1 MLQKTLWFW
10 TLFLVCGFLSSAQ
23 AGDWLQFRG
32 PGGLGTSN
40 ETGLPERWDR
50 TNGMVWKTDLPGA
63 GSSSP
68 IIVGDRVFVTC
79 FTDPGG
85 AKLARHL
92 ICVDRKNGKIL
103 WDKSLPGKN
112 NEDSW
117 SGFLRE
123 HGYTSSTPASDGKN
137 VYVFYGKAG
146 VLGYDLEGKQLWHA
160 DVGDGS
166 DFRGWGTASS
176 PILYKDKVI
185 VNAGTE
191 GDAIIALDKMTGKE
205 VWRAKAENAR
215 GSWGTPTLV
224 DLPSG
229 KQELVLGVPFEVW
242 GLNPDTGKLRWYAE
256 AVNAEAMCTSVVA
269 HDGVVYVIGGRQGGA
284 AAIKAGGAGDV
295 TKSNV
300 LWKASTGSYVT
311 SPVYHDGHLFWVSD
325 RGVAVCLDAKTGEVI
340 YEKRVEGASNL
351 YASVTAADGKF
362 YAVTRRGG
370 TLVLSDKPDFAV
382 ISLNDLGDSSDFNA
396 SPAVSNGRLYLRS
409 NKALYCLGAK

>member
-1 MLQKTLWFW
+1 MLKKTVWCWMLVI
-10 TLFLVCGFLSSAQ
+10 VCGLLPSAQ

-32 PGGLGTSN
+32 PGGLGKSG
-40 ETGLPERWDR
+40 ETGLPERWSSS
-50 TNGMVWKTDLPGA
+50 NGVVWKTDLPGA

-68 IIVGDRVFVTC
+68 IVVGDRVFVTC
-79 FTDPGG
+79 FTDPGSPN
-85 AKLARHL
+85 LARHL
-92 ICVDRKNGKIL
+92 VCVDRKSGKIL

-123 HGYTSSTPASDGKN
+123 HGYSSSTPASDGKN

-146 VLGYDLEGKQLWHA
+146 VLGYDLDGKQLWHA

-166 DFRGWGTASS
+166 DFRGWGSAAS

-191 GDAIIALDKMTGKE
+191 GDAIVALDKLTGKE
-205 VWRAKAENAR
+205 VWHAKAENAR

-224 DLPSG
+224 DLPDG

-269 HDGVVYVIGGRQGGA
+269 NDGVVYVIGGRQGGA
-284 AAIKAGGAGDV
+284 AAIKAGGSGDV

-300 LWKASTGSYVT
+300 LWKASIGSYVT
-311 SPVYHDGHLFWVSD
+311 SPVYHDGNLFWVSD
-325 RGVAVCLDAKTGEVI
+325 RGVAVCLDGKTGEVVH
-340 YEKRVEGASNL
+340 EKRVEGASNL

-370 TLVLSDKPDFAV
+370 TLVLNAKPDFAV
-382 ISLNDLGDSSDFNA
+382 LSHNELGDSSEFNA
-396 SPAVSNGRLYLRS
+396 SPAISNGRLFLRS